1 MTLRP
6 PSLEDRTRFVKW
18 ATIVVFL
25 GLLGAGFFIAVSA
38 YKEPSYE
45 GRSYSSWL
53 DEWENS
59 WNNPTNHAVTAIRA
73 IGSNGVP
80 ILLARLSQTSSPRR
94 TKFWLFAL
102 RLIPDKWNPMRDD
115 NFRAGTVTAAF
126 FLLGPQ
132 AKSAFPGLT
141 NLFWNDGDLYKT
153 SDCLVAIGSEG
164 IEFMLQALTNQDWY
178 VRNYAAR
185 ALGQSRTDL
194 DKVIPALV
202 EIAKQKSSNSFDMF
216 SQQSAASS
224 LVALRAKPELVVPV
238 FVEYLQSPDVQKRR
252 SGALGLRNF
261 GVKAKEAIPFLLKA
275 RADVDPGVREYAES
289 ALKEI
294 DSQAAIQS
302 TNVINQ

>member
-1 MTLRP
+1 
-6 PSLEDRTRFVKW
+6 
-18 ATIVVFL
+18 
-25 GLLGAGFFIAVSA
+25 
-38 YKEPSYE
+38 
-45 GRSYSSWL
+45 
-53 DEWENS
+53 
-59 WNNPTNHAVTAIRA
+59 
-73 IGSNGVP
+73 
-80 ILLARLSQTSSPRR
+80 
-94 TKFWLFAL
+94 
-102 RLIPDKWNPMRDD
+102 MRDD

>member
-18 ATIVVFL
+18 ATIVMFL

-102 RLIPDKWNPMRDD
+102 RFIPDKWNRMRDD

-141 NLFWNDGDLYKT
+141 NLFLNNRDPYRT
-153 SDCLVAIGSEG
+153 SECLVAIGSEG
-164 IEFMLQALTNQDWY
+164 IEFIIQSLTNQDWS
-178 VRNYAAR
+178 VRCCTAS
-185 ALGQSRTDL
+185 ALALSRTDL

-202 EIAKQKSSNSFDMF
+202 EVAEQKGSNTLDVF
-216 SQQSAASS
+216 SQIGALSS
-224 LVALRAKPELVVPV
+224 LVELRVKPELVIPV
-238 FVEYLQSPDVQKRR
+238 FVGFLQSQDLRKRQ
-252 SGALGLRNF
+252 SGALALQKYGF
-261 GVKAKEAIPFLLKA
+261 KAKEAIPFLLKA
-275 RADVDPGVREYAES
+275 RSDVDPFVREYAES

-294 DSQAAIQS
+294 DPQAATQS
-302 TNVINQ
+302 RNVIQQ